1 MDGSRTTIR
10 HRLPLRLSCS
20 SNAGITQGAEGSQRD
35 TLMGIELSIGREWEL
50 DGKLDPLARLPSIG
64 FCIKTL
70 DASVSV
76 AWFLLSQHS

>member
-1 MDGSRTTIR
+1 
-10 HRLPLRLSCS
+10 
-20 SNAGITQGAEGSQRD
+20 
-35 TLMGIELSIGREWEL
+35 MGIELSIGREWEL